1 MSNTIFIQPSFHRFV
16 VVFTAFLS
24 ASVHVVFARVLIDDI
39 VYRCKDKY
47 IEGRVYISSLAS
59 PSLLSTGRKFKRKKE
74 RERKNKIKWLNKS
87 FEI

>member
-1 MSNTIFIQPSFHRFV
+1 MSNTIFIQPRFHRFV

-47 IEGRVYISSLAS
+47 IEGRVYPALRR
-59 PSLLSTGRKFKRKKE
+59 PLFFPPEENLRE
-74 RERKNKIKWLNKS
+74 RERERERIR
-87 FEI
+87 